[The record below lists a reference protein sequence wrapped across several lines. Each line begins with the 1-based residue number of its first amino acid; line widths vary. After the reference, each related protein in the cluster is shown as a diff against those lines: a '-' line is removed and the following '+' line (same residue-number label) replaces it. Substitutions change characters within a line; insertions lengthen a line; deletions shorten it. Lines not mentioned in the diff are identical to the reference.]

1 MYINDIIIIAKPLI
15 YQEKRKEVIL
25 MSNLFSLI
33 DKTAVNKVVEIQT
46 DMITPN
52 PHQPRKNFD
61 AEALDQL
68 AASIKCNG
76 ILQPLTVRKIEFGYE
91 LIAGERRLRAAKLL
105 NMKTVP
111 CIIMNISERNSA
123 VMALV
128 ENIQRKDLSFFDE
141 AYAIEKLIDFYGMT
155 QEDAAIKLGKSQSTI
170 ANKLR
175 LLKLTEPERRQIV
188 ELNLTERHA
197 RALLKLQSQEE
208 RLDVIE
214 KIRKYNFNVE
224 QTEKYINN
232 MIVKENERASLK
244 RRSGAFKNV
253 KLFVNTINHAIEMMR
268 AAGINAD
275 SKKTQDEN
283 FIEYVIRIPI

>member
-1 MYINDIIIIAKPLI
+1 
-15 YQEKRKEVIL
+15 
-25 MSNLFSLI
+25 MSNFFGLI
-33 DKTAVNKVVEIQT
+33 DKTAINKVVEIQT

-61 AEALDQL
+61 DEGLSQL

-105 NMKTVP
+105 EMRTVP

-128 ENIQRKDLSFFDE
+128 ENIQRKDLNFFDE
-141 AYAIEKLIDFYGMT
+141 ACAIAKLIDFYGMT
-155 QEDAAIKLGKSQSTI
+155 QEDAAVKLGKSQSTI

-175 LLKLTEPERRQIV
+175 LLKLTEAERRQIV

-197 RALLKLQSQEE
+197 RALLKLQSPEE
-208 RLDVIE
+208 RLDTIE
-214 KIRKYNFNVE
+214 KIRKFNFNVE
-224 QTEKYINN
+224 QTERYINN
-232 MIVKENERASLK
+232 MIVKENEQASLR
-244 RRSGAFKNV
+244 RRSAAFKNV
-253 KLFVNTINHAIEMMR
+253 KLFVNTINHAIDMMR

-275 SKKTQDEN
+275 SKKTQNDN
-283 FIEYVIRIPI
+283 CIEYVIRIPI